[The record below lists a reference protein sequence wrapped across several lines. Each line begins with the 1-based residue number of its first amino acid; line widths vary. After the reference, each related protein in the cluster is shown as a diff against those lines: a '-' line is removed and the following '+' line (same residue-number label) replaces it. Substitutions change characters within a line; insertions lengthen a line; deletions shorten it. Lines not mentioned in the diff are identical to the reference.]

1 MVVTSEKII
10 LGNLEGKLEDIN
22 LILKNE
28 LKYDPSNPNLYTYK
42 SIGVN
47 VFDIKYIRED
57 LRAEIQDSGRTL
69 EAEFSYLSGLYE
81 TECKVLNISDW
92 IRPDSTDMDAD
103 GRYLRVDRMM
113 DAIHLIKKD
122 GTKTKDEKSII
133 IKEIIQ
139 VQTHTT
145 WLNMEDAVVKINSL
159 YDNVYSKL
167 IEAEAKYEATSGKLV
182 GIYKNNGETL
192 EIDTKIVVDEI
203 TGEVSHVKKETPLH
217 ILEFAYIPDAQLDT
231 SRETIGILQDMVI
244 SGGITGYL
252 SRLRRI
258 NLNTINGDL
267 KTVLSKSINK
277 TASLLS
283 KLDDN
288 LVGAEVYLASNVTSH
303 FTDSDRKLLND
314 NIETLYG
321 AINLNGISKEDGMQI
336 KVLQNIMSFLS
347 IFAPATI
354 PIGMVSSG
362 LVGLVGLG
370 LKTQQ
375 SGELG
380 VAELNRFMDSNSSV
394 LPDLPTEIDTTLDY
408 GFDNVVADGTKNNIV
423 YGNGRRNEIAVVGG
437 NDNELYGEG
446 GDDILIGSDFKKKYS
461 TVISNGK
468 DKIVGGS
475 GNDTIDGGSGDDHL
489 IGGKGRDQYIFK
501 GSHGDDIIEE
511 QFEFNMG
518 KPDGVEG
525 EIVVDEL
532 NSMKRVKADLIL
544 YTNDDSSITIKDYF
558 LDGTKGFPTAF
569 QSDILLDGESLA
581 DLVEY
586 DNIATDIYGTYKS
599 ETIDSRTDNKLFG
612 PLTPHTIY
620 TLRGLGGNDHLNG
633 ATCED
638 VLIGGEGDDTL
649 EGKAGND
656 TYIYERGD
664 GNDTIKEFEDFSDSG
679 VKGVKYKNLGED
691 TLSIN
696 VSIQDLIIDK
706 EGEDLIFRFKNS
718 TSDSIR
724 VLKYYADDNKAYFD
738 DAKKPIEKLKIGR
751 KTYDISKDLSA
762 VQELTEIEKAYCIVN
777 LDGTKTP
784 LDYPSVYIKLD
795 GDVLDF
801 KYTPYNK
808 NGHTMVSV
816 KEFADK
822 VCPGTVVQWN
832 DEEKRATIVY
842 KGSISWIDYDDN
854 IVNPEGEDA
863 SVKGIEEKMH
873 VAPDMVQEVGTEDHK
888 LMAHVGVLSKIF
900 NLNISWDGEN
910 NTAILKKRDSDDGYY
925 QQGDDGD
932 DTLYAGD
939 TGTFIEGGN
948 GNDLIHGGKGRD
960 TLFGGQGN
968 DEIYGHEGDDY
979 LDGDENYGVEEGGN
993 DILHGGDG
1001 NDLLQGDNGDDI
1013 LYGDDGEDTLYG
1025 CAGDDTLYGGEGN
1038 DRLYGDNSSNDSG
1051 NNTLYGGEGDDQ
1063 IFGFSGEDT
1072 LYGGEGNDSFW
1083 GSEGDDIL
1091 HGNGGDDY
1099 LFGGE
1104 GNDIIYGDEG
1114 DEWMSG
1120 DSGDDELYGGLG
1132 NDELHGWSGNNILYG
1147 GEGDDIFNSG
1157 VGNDILIGGNSKD
1170 DIKNSGNDEYR
1181 FYKTY
1186 GVDIIYDSNLDT
1198 DNKDI
1203 IMLGQLKVEDV
1214 QLRRN
1219 MSNLEVLIKGTEDK
1233 IIVDR
1238 HFVKEEITI
1247 ENEVQYINH
1256 KIEEIHFKV
1265 YDDEGLHEI
1274 IWKEADIEEALKHIN
1289 GTDSD
1294 ETLDGYD
1301 GDEELKGYGGNDIL
1315 NGNAGNDSLS
1325 GGKGNDTLNG
1335 GTGND
1340 VYEFE
1345 INDGHDTIY
1354 EDDSLLENR
1363 DDIKISDD
1371 SKNIY
1376 FKREGSDLTIKYGPD
1391 DDHIRVN
1398 AWFNDASHQIERIF
1412 DSNSNVIL
1420 NTQIN
1425 QLIEEMSGFPM
1436 DGYVSWENFNES
1448 SSNNPDNN
1456 FFPTIAS
1463 AYN

>member
-1 MVVTSEKII
+1 MVVTSEKIT
-10 LGNLEGKLEDIN
+10 LGNLEGELERLN
-22 LILKNE
+22 SILKKE
-28 LKYDPSNPNLYTYK
+28 LELNASNPKLYTYK
-42 SIGVN
+42 SIGVK
-47 VFDIKYIRED
+47 VYDVKYIRED
-57 LRAEIQDSGRTL
+57 LRAKIQDSGRTL
-69 EAEFSYLSGLYE
+69 EAEFSYLSNLYE
-81 TECKVLNISDW
+81 TKCKLLNISDW
-92 IRPDSTDMDAD
+92 IRPDSTTMNAD
-103 GRYLRVDRMM
+103 VRYLRVDKMM
-113 DAIHLIKKD
+113 DAIHLVKID
-122 GTKTKDEKSII
+122 ISKTENQKSTI

-145 WLNMEDAVVKINSL
+145 WLNMNDAVLKINSL
-159 YDNVYSKL
+159 YDDVYSKL
-167 IEAEAKYEATSGKLV
+167 IEAEAKFEATSGKLV
-182 GIYKNNGETL
+182 GIYKNNGETV
-192 EIDTKIVVDEI
+192 EVDTKKVIDEI
-203 TGEVSHVKKETPLH
+203 TGEISYVKKETPLH
-217 ILEFAYIPDAQLDT
+217 IIDFAYIPDAQLDT
-231 SRETIGILQDMVI
+231 SHETISILQDMII
-244 SGGITGYL
+244 SGSITGYL
-252 SRLRRI
+252 SRLRKI
-258 NLNTINGDL
+258 NLNTINSDL
-267 KTVLSKSINK
+267 KTVLSKSIKK

-283 KLDDN
+283 LLDDN

-314 NIETLYG
+314 NIETLSG

-354 PIGMVSSG
+354 PIAMASSG
-362 LVGLVGLG
+362 LIGLIGLG

-375 SGELG
+375 SKELG
-380 VAELNRFMDSNSSV
+380 IAELDRFKGFDLNI
-394 LPDLPTEIDTTLDY
+394 LPNLPTEIDATLDY
-408 GFDNVVADGTKNNIV
+408 GFDNIVADGTEKNTV
-423 YGNGRRNEIAVVGG
+423 HGNGRRNEITVVGG

-446 GDDILIGSDFKKKYS
+446 GDDILIGSDLKKKYA

-468 DKIVGGS
+468 DKIVGGL
-475 GNDTIDGGSGDDHL
+475 GNDTIIGGSGDDHL
-489 IGGKGRDQYIFK
+489 IGGKGRDKYIFK
-501 GSHGDDIIEE
+501 GSHGDDVIEE

-518 KPDGVEG
+518 MPNGVEG

-532 NSMKRVKADLIL
+532 NSMKRVKDDLIL
-544 YTNDDSSITIKDYF
+544 YTNADSSITIKDYF
-558 LDGTKGFPTAF
+558 LDGTKGFLTEF

-581 DLVEY
+581 DRVED
-586 DNIATDIYGTYKS
+586 DNIATEIYGTYKS
-599 ETIDSRTDNKLFG
+599 ETIDSKTDNKLFL
-612 PLTPHTIY
+612 PITPHAIY

-633 ATCED
+633 AICED
-638 VLIGGEGDDTL
+638 ILIGGEGDDTL
-649 EGKAGND
+649 EGKEGND

-664 GNDTIKEFEDFSDSG
+664 GNDTIKEFEDFPDSG

-738 DAKKPIEKLKIGR
+738 DVKKPIEKLKIGR

-762 VQELTEIEKAYCIVN
+762 VQELTGIEKDYCIVN

-822 VCPGTVVQWN
+822 VCPGTVVQW
-832 DEEKRATIVY
+832 DDKEKRAIIVY

-854 IVNPEGEDA
+854 IIDPEGEDA
-863 SVKGIEEKMH
+863 SVKGIKEKMD

-900 NLNISWDGEN
+900 NLNVSWDGEN
-910 NTAILKKRDSDDGYY
+910 NTAVLKKRDSDDGHY
-925 QQGDDGD
+925 QQGDNDD
-932 DTLYAGD
+932 DTLYAGNE
-939 TGTFIEGGN
+939 GSYILGGN

-960 TLFGGQGN
+960 TLVGGQGN
-968 DEIYGHEGDDY
+968 DVIYGYEGDDY

-1013 LYGDDGEDTLYG
+1013 LYGDNGEDTLYG
-1025 CAGDDTLYGGEGN
+1025 CTGNDTLFGGAGN
-1038 DRLYGDNSSNDSG
+1038 DHLFGDHSSDDFGND
-1051 NNTLYGGEGDDQ
+1051 TLYGGEGDDQ
-1063 IFGFSGEDT
+1063 IFGYSGIDIM
-1072 LYGGEGNDSFW
+1072 YGGVGNDSIW
-1083 GSEGDDIL
+1083 GGDGNDIL
-1091 HGNGGDDY
+1091 HGNVGKDTLYGDAGD
-1099 LFGGE
+1099 
-1104 GNDIIYGDEG
+1104 DIIYGDEG
-1114 DEWMSG
+1114 DDWICG
-1120 DSGDDELYGGLG
+1120 DGGNDELYGGFG
-1132 NDELHGWSGNNILYG
+1132 DDELHGSYDDNILYG
-1147 GEGDDIFNSG
+1147 GEGNDRFYSG
-1157 VGNDILIGGNSKD
+1157 YGNDILMGGNGKD
-1170 DIKNSGNDEYR
+1170 DINNSGNDEYC
-1181 FYKTY
+1181 FYKNY

-1198 DNKDI
+1198 DNKDVI
-1203 IMLGQLKVEDV
+1203 ILGDMNTEDV
-1214 QLRRN
+1214 QLKRN

-1238 HFVKEEITI
+1238 HFVTEEITI
-1247 ENEVQYINH
+1247 GNEIQHINH
-1256 KIEEIHFKV
+1256 RIEEIHFKV
-1265 YDDEGLHEI
+1265 YDDDGLHET
-1274 IWKEADIEEALKHIN
+1274 IWNAADIEEALKHIK

-1301 GDEELKGYGGNDIL
+1301 GDEEIKGYGGNDIL
-1315 NGNAGNDSLS
+1315 NGNAGNDLLS
-1325 GGKGNDTLNG
+1325 GGKGNDMLNG

-1345 INDGHDTIY
+1345 INDGYDTIY

-1363 DDIKISDD
+1363 DDIKIIDD
-1371 SKNIY
+1371 SNNIS
-1376 FKREGSDLTIKYGPD
+1376 FKREGSDLTIKYGSD
-1391 DDHIRVN
+1391 DLIRVS
-1398 AWFNDASHQIERIF
+1398 AWFNGASHQIERIF
-1412 DSNSNVIL
+1412 DSNSNVLL

-1436 DGYVSWENFNES
+1436 GGYVSWENFNES
-1448 SSNNPDNN
+1448 DSNNHENN